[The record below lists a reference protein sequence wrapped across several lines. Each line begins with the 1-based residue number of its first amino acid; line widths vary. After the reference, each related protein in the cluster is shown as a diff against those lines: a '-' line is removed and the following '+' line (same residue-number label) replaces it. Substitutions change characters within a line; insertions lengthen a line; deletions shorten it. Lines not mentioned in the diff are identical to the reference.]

1 MIGLPG
7 PSAVISAITVGAAV
21 AAGVLGSSGGPN
33 SAHGALRSEA
43 ALVTHSRTS
52 SASSRAADD
61 PLIGG
66 PWGIY
71 TGGADGVYPAYAA
84 ARGSRRTLLAKVA
97 LRPRVRWFTSHIAPT
112 AITGKVRSYI
122 AQEQAGDPRTLVQ
135 LAAFRLWP
143 QGERN
148 KRTPLSGA
156 QQAAYKAWVNGLA
169 AGIGSARTAVVLEPD
184 LGVALSS
191 ADPAVR
197 LGLARYAAQRLA
209 GLPRTTVYID
219 AADADWLTVDRAVAM
234 LRAAGVQYVRGF
246 ALGAT
251 HYSSV
256 PANIEHGTAVVQAL
270 AAAGMPGKHFVIDT
284 ADNGEP
290 FTWPYWHSHQ
300 ARLGSDWDNPAT
312 CAGPAQG
319 SCDTLGIP
327 PTTSVDAPVLDLSP
341 TDAEEALSYVDGYL
355 WFGRPWLIDQASPF
369 SLARTLAVA
378 ASTPYQ
384 H

>member
-1 MIGLPG
+1 MIGLHAHG
-7 PSAVISAITVGAAV
+7 VVATAITAGTAIAAGAAGPT
-21 AAGVLGSSGGPN
+21 AQHSSLG
-33 SAHGALRSEA
+33 REA
-43 ALVTHSRTS
+43 ALVSGSQATS
-52 SASSRAADD
+52 TSSRAADD

-84 ARGSRRTLLAKVA
+84 ARGADRALLAEVA
-97 LRPRVRWFTSHIAPT
+97 LQPRVRWFTSHIRPWAV
-112 AITGKVRSYI
+112 ARKVRSYI
-122 AQEQAGDPRTLVQ
+122 VQEQAGNPNTLVQ

-143 QGERN
+143 DGERN
-148 KRTPLSGA
+148 KQTPLGGA
-156 QQAAYKAWVNGLA
+156 QQAAYRTWVDNLA

-191 ADPAVR
+191 ADPATR
-197 LGLARYAAQRLA
+197 LGLARYAAQRLSA
-209 GLPRTTVYID
+209 LPRTTVYLD
-219 AADADWLTVDRAVAM
+219 GADADWLSVAKATAM
-234 LRAAGVQYVRGF
+234 LQAAGVQYVRGF
-246 ALGAT
+246 ALGGT

-256 PANIEHGTAVVQAL
+256 PANIEHGTAIVQAL

-300 ARLGSDWDNPAT
+300 AALGADWDNPAA
-312 CAGPAQG
+312 CATPTQG

-327 PTTSVDAPVLDLSP
+327 PTTSVDAPVLGLDAAD
-341 TDAEEALSYVDGYL
+341 TDAALANVDGYL

-378 ASTPYQ
+378 RSTPYQ
-384 H
+384 R